1 MRNRG
6 VVWVS
11 HEDVAQLLD
20 LPEGQHVGTIAA
32 DWTRMAIGV
41 VIFGEGLPDVAEA
54 AEAPTVPTG
63 PYVDLRIRQKLRA
76 LLDRWELDR
85 DGTAAE
91 DVLQALEKVLTRELD
106 PLVDMPE
113 ELRTTG

>member
-6 VVWVS
+6 VVWIT

-20 LPEGQHVGTIAA
+20 LPEGQWVHAIDASWVM
-32 DWTRMAIGV
+32 MAIGV
-41 VIFGEGLPDVAEA
+41 CVAGKDLPSVEPGT
-54 AEAPTVPTG
+54 EAPTIPTG
-63 PYVDLRIRQKLRA
+63 PYVDLRLRQKLRA

-91 DVLQALEKVLTRELD
+91 DVLQALEKTLTRELD

-113 ELRTTG
+113 ELRTD